1 MLAGGE
7 PSETAMTRSA
17 SPLRPRAAL
26 FVLAVAL
33 VPVGA
38 AQTGAQSRA
47 SASWKVPRTPWG
59 APDLQGVWTSADLS
73 VPSEDAPR
81 VPAAPPPVPAGTG
94 GAGDVNPPNHWG
106 ERIQRVAFNV
116 SPMTPLGEE
125 RAATP
130 RLGGGSFMTG
140 NFAGP
145 EELGTWVRCLSRGM
159 PGAMTPTAYNNN
171 YQIVQS
177 QDHVA
182 VIAEMIHD
190 ARMIPLRP
198 QPHIA
203 PSIRQWLGDSRG
215 RWEGDTLIVEV
226 TNITDQASFRGST
239 ASLHVTERYT
249 RTGPDTLHYE
259 VTLEDAAAWRAP
271 WTFFIDL
278 ALDHGQ
284 GRVFEYA
291 CHEGNYGLRNL
302 LSASRAMDAEAA
314 AEARK

>member
-1 MLAGGE
+1 M
-7 PSETAMTRSA
+7 PNN
-17 SPLRPRAAL
+17 
-26 FVLAVAL
+26 
-33 VPVGA
+33 
-38 AQTGAQSRA
+38 
-47 SASWKVPRTPWG
+47 
-59 APDLQGVWTSADLS
+59 
-73 VPSEDAPR
+73 DAPQ
-81 VPAAPPPVPAGTG
+81 VPAAPPPAPAGAG
-94 GAGDVNPPNHWG
+94 GGGGIGDVNPPNHWG

-116 SPMTPLGEE
+116 SPMTPLGQE

-190 ARMIPLRP
+190 ARVIPLRP
-198 QPHIA
+198 EPHIA

-215 RWEGDTLIVEV
+215 RWEGDTLVVEV

-239 ASLHVTERYT
+239 ANLHVTERYT

-259 VTLEDAAAWRAP
+259 VTLEDAAAWSAP

-278 ALDHGQ
+278 ALDRGQ

-314 AEARK
+314 GEARK

>member
-1 MLAGGE
+1 MTLPAT
-7 PSETAMTRSA
+7 PALWRTA
-17 SPLRPRAAL
+17 
-26 FVLAVAL
+26 FCVLALAL
-33 VPVGA
+33 VGVGPA
-38 AQTGAQSRA
+38 RTHAQSRT
-47 SASWKVPRTPWG
+47 SAAWKVPRTPWG

-73 VPSEDAPR
+73 VPADDAPR
-81 VPAAPPPVPAGTG
+81 VPATPPPAPAGAG
-94 GAGDVNPPNHWG
+94 AAGDVNPPNHWG
-106 ERIQRVAFNV
+106 ERIQRVTFNV
-116 SPMTPLGEE
+116 SPMTPLGQE

-130 RLGGGSFMTG
+130 RLGAGSFMTG

-182 VIAEMIHD
+182 VVAEMIHD
-190 ARMIPLRP
+190 ARVIPLRP
-198 QPHIA
+198 EPHIA

-215 RWEGDTLIVEV
+215 RWEGDTLVVEV

-239 ASLHVTERYT
+239 ANLHVTERYT

-259 VTLEDAAAWRAP
+259 VTLEDAAAWSAP

-278 ALDHGQ
+278 TLDHGH

-314 AEARK
+314 DEARK